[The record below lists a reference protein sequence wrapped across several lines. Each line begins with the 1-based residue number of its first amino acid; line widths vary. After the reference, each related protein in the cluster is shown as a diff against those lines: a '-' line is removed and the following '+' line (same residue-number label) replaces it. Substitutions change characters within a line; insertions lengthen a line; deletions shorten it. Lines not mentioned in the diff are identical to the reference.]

1 MDVLQSHFTLAHN
14 EHIPSKPP
22 RRRPVDIVEEF
33 AREQEEEENRV
44 VQKPV
49 EPHANKYEGRT
60 NNLVRLI
67 RMTGCGDLFAIPHPH
82 KPSGYK
88 CRNAYGFRPVFQDET
103 TNSYFQNAVFKNT
116 PEVLCKKKLL
126 PYHPNAPCNRSPQT
140 YKNLVGTRYNDCR
153 DASYLSLYDGV
164 PKHLCTPKTTNH
176 LFMLYK
182 QDPVG
187 NANPAIFSD
196 KAKRMH
202 RLQCDG

>member
-1 MDVLQSHFTLAHN
+1 MDVLQSHFTLTHT
-14 EHIPSKPP
+14 EHVPSSPP
-22 RRRPVDIVEEF
+22 KKKSIDIVEEF
-33 AREQEEEENRV
+33 ARAQEEA
-44 VQKPV
+44 QKQAHKEPQ
-49 EPHANKYEGRT
+49 EPHVNKYEGRT
-60 NNLVRLI
+60 HNLVKLI
-67 RMTGCGDLFAIPHPH
+67 RMTGSGDLFAIPHPH

-116 PEVLCKKKLL
+116 PEVLREKKLL

-140 YKNLVGTRYNDCR
+140 YKNFVGTRCNDCR
-153 DASYLSLYDGV
+153 NASYLSLYDGV
-164 PKHLCTPKTTNH
+164 PKHLATPKTTNQ
-176 LFMLYK
+176 LFMHYK